1 MDKKRTTRKNFI
13 RTALGGA
20 GALAAI
26 STPIG
31 PGLFRGLKGLSSPKP
46 NILFIF
52 SDQQHWQALG
62 FKDPFFETPNLDALA
77 AGGVVFENS
86 FCTTPQCSP
95 SRSSLL
101 TGNYPSKTG
110 VMGNIGAAGGS
121 SLAEKTI
128 GARLKKAGYRTGYF
142 GKWHL
147 GSEAIA
153 NAGWDEEWKRIG
165 DREVTRR
172 AVKFLEACKY
182 ADKPFA
188 LFLSYNNPHDI
199 YHFRP
204 DRDRAKGPV
213 ILPESWHRE
222 TFAGKPA
229 IQKQFMTEDQGTK
242 IWGHEQAVWEA
253 YREFYREKV
262 RLYDTEVGQ
271 VLRALKDSGLE
282 EETVVFASSDH
293 GDMDT
298 HHKLIFKGPFMYEQM
313 VRIPL
318 IVRMPGALG
327 GGGPRRVADF
337 AAVNVDIVPTLHELA
352 GLDAAACDGVSL
364 TPFLTGKG
372 RGPRRDFVIGQYYS
386 KQKWA
391 NPARMVR
398 TAEFKYNHYLGHGEE
413 LYDLRNDPG
422 EVANLVRDQKYGK
435 IAREL
440 KSLLDGWIAGNNDPY
455 YALYPTTRQ
464 GQRLTPPGSP
474 WRVRPGMAGL
484 TTG

>member
-327 GGGPRRVADF
+327 GGGPRRIADF
-337 AAVNVDIVPTLHELA
+337 AAVTRN
-352 GLDAAACDGVSL
+352 SY
-364 TPFLTGKG
+364 GKG
-372 RGPRRDFVIGQYYS
+372 YGWYVGTVMKEDAFYDQLTAKLLTDAGIKPVI
-386 KQKWA
+386 
-391 NPARMVR
+391 NPPNGV
-398 TAEFKYNHYLGHGEE
+398 
-413 LYDLRNDPG
+413 
-422 EVANLVRDQKYGK
+422 EVS
-435 IAREL
+435 I
-440 KSLLDGWIAGNNDPY
+440 
-455 YALYPTTRQ
+455 RQ
-464 GQRLTPPGSP
+464 GGGKKLLFLINHTEQTQIVNIPKGKLELLSQIKADRTIELGTYG
-474 WRVRPGMAGL
+474 VAVIKF
-484 TTG
+484 